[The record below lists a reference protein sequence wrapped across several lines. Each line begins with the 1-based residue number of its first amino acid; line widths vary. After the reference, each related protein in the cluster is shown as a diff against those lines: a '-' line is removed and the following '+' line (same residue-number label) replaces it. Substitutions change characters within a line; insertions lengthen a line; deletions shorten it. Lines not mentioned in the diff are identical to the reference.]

1 MSYRDRSLFADEAAP
16 AERAAALQRELLT
29 LLPALATAPLAE
41 VAAALLETLREA
53 TAAEHG
59 ALFLHWDTS
68 QEAPQQAEKLQLL
81 AAQRLEEEQAR
92 ALVSVAGAGSPP
104 TPARFSAGEQ
114 ALRHSQ
120 VQTAETGWLLLH
132 LPLVT
137 LRAEKA
143 DPTAAR
149 PALLALLGRASQSAL
164 FDGWLRESTALIAA
178 NQHLL
183 TALVRQ
189 ALLAELLTG
198 AGQASPTPTSRTTPA
213 GPQSELLATLSHE
226 LRSPLAIISASVS
239 TLLRHE
245 RRLPLAERR
254 LLLETVQEAGDRLI
268 QLCDRFLEL
277 SELEAGLL
285 RLEPTAVDPL
295 SVVHEALLAAAQR
308 LAPEQK
314 EIFAFQVVPLD
325 ASGVPTESIPSVLA
339 DRRRLREILD
349 HLLENAIRFSP
360 AGGEIRVV
368 LRPQPASAAG
378 TSQLAPAV
386 EICISDQGR
395 GIPPE
400 QLPQIF
406 QRFYRG
412 DTGLARQ
419 VDGLGLGLT
428 LCKYLVELQGGQIW
442 AESEPEQG
450 STFHLLL
457 PAITPAA

>member
-16 AERAAALQRELLT
+16 AERAAALQKELLT

-59 ALFLHWDTS
+59 ALFLHWGTS
-68 QEAPQQAEKLQLL
+68 QEAPQQAERLQLL

-92 ALVSVAGAGSPP
+92 ALVSVAGAGSSP

-114 ALRHSQ
+114 TLRHSQ
-120 VQTAETGWLLLH
+120 VQTAETGWLLSH

-198 AGQASPTPTSRTTPA
+198 AGQASPTPTSQTTPA

-360 AGGEIRVV
+360 AGGEIRVA

-419 VDGLGLGLT
+419 VGGLGLGLT